1 MSSSGS
7 VTHWVRLAKVGDPL
21 AARKLVETYYQRLVR
36 FARQRLRGARRG
48 MADEEDVALS
58 AFDSFLRRAELGQF
72 PRLDDRDDLWEVL
85 LRITRCKAAD
95 VIKHENRQ
103 KRDAGRI
110 QNEDIARATDAAG
123 LDWIPDREPTPEE
136 AVGFA
141 EDVRR
146 LLECLDDDLRQVA
159 LWKLD
164 DCTNQEI
171 AAKLNCVPRTVERKL
186 RVIRSIW
193 KREGLA

>member
-7 VTHWVRLAKVGDPL
+7 VTHWIRLAKVGDPL
-21 AARKLVETYYQRLVR
+21 AARKLVETYYHRLVR
-36 FARQRLRGARRG
+36 FARQRLHGARRG
-48 MADEEDVALS
+48 IADEEDVALS

-72 PRLDDRDDLWEVL
+72 PRLDDRDDLWQVL
-85 LRITRCKAAD
+85 LRIARCKAAD
-95 VIKHENRQ
+95 LVKHERRR
-103 KRDAGRI
+103 KRDAGRLRE
-110 QNEDIARATDAAG
+110 EDAERATDPAG
-123 LDWIPDREPTPEE
+123 LDWVPDREPTPEE
-136 AVGFA
+136 AASFA
-141 EDVRR
+141 EDVGR

-164 DCTNQEI
+164 DCTNEEI
-171 AAKLNCVPRTVERKL
+171 AAKLDCVPRTVERKL